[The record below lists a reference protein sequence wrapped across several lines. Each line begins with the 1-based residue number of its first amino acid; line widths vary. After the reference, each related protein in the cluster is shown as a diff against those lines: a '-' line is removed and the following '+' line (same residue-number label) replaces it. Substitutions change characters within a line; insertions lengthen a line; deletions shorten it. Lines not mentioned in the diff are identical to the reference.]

1 MNVAIKY
8 FKKRRILCLFLGIIL
23 ISGLITG
30 LILAI
35 NSKNDF
41 LPILNNY
48 QNNIKG
54 LTLPNL
60 LIHFSILAFLLISS
74 LIFLNIPL
82 FIGFIFIEGI
92 NCGFLLTIF
101 TITYKLKGFIFAML
115 FLSFT
120 NILFLVFLILI
131 FFKSLDITKNII
143 NHFISKKDNELVLFK
158 LILTALI
165 LILIA
170 LISDFI
176 LFLIS
181 PKILNIFH
189 FLLT

>member
-8 FKKRRILCLFLGIIL
+8 FKKRRILCLFIGIIL

-101 TITYKLKGFIFAML
+101 TITFK
-115 FLSFT
+115 LSFT